1 MNSVTDKSLSESD
14 IHNSGNV
21 QAGFGNGVMEVGNKI
36 QACDRGLELKAA
48 IKSVKNEIGLQ
59 RGLCGRKYQKIED

>member
-1 MNSVTDKSLSESD
+1 MERLIGFRRKMNSVTDKSLSESD

-36 QACDRGLELKAA
+36 
-48 IKSVKNEIGLQ
+48 
-59 RGLCGRKYQKIED
+59 